1 MILISLLMG
10 LWKRFAGRQ
19 ETRQAPIDTKRDGA
33 RDNYPSP

>member
-19 ETRQAPIDTKRDGA
+19 DPIDTKRDGA
-33 RDNYPSP
+33 RDNYPSR